1 MARLYKR
8 KNIYTYMPAYVDI
21 YLFYVADA
29 IVASSRLATNTLA
42 HTHTDAHKHI
52 EQLVLAVVGWT
63 SFRLK
68 LVESGPRM

>member
-42 HTHTDAHKHI
+42 HTHRRTQTHRAASI
-52 EQLVLAVVGWT
+52 GSGW
-63 SFRLK
+63 LD
-68 LVESGPRM
+68 